1 MQNLKIKLKKQD
13 RTCHN
18 LSNTKKLELV
28 EAHTKEEVETEMTD
42 VLWEKKKSIT
52 IEEHIAMKVENSTHC
67 LINEN
72 TIITYFKTS
81 YMINII
87 DSVEEEII
95 QLKVYYIKE
104 SH

>member
-1 MQNLKIKLKKQD
+1 M
-13 RTCHN
+13 R
-18 LSNTKKLELV
+18 
-28 EAHTKEEVETEMTD
+28 
-42 VLWEKKKSIT
+42 KKKIIT
-52 IEEHIAMKVENSTHC
+52 IEEHIAMKVENNIHC

-95 QLKVYYIKE
+95 QLKAYYIKE